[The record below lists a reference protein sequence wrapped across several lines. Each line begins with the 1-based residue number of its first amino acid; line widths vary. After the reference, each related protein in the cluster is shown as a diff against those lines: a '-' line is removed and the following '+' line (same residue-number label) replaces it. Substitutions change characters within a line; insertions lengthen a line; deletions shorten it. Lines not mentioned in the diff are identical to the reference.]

1 MPWEIAALAESQ
13 GQLAVV
19 AGTGGQL
26 AEAGERKP
34 RAFVLHDFMDNPLVA
49 ALDQDVRH
57 LFAQFQ
63 ALSDGIE
70 VVLAFGGGIFNEVV
84 VGQARSE

>member
-1 MPWEIAALAESQ
+1 
-13 GQLAVV
+13 
-19 AGTGGQL
+19 
-26 AEAGERKP
+26 
-34 RAFVLHDFMDNPLVA
+34 MDNPLVA

-57 LFAQFQ
+57 FFAQFQ
-63 ALSDGIE
+63 ALGDCIE